1 MKSNKKTNYSC
12 SALLAVTLLIVFS
25 LFYNPVY
32 GSVYDFMNVGADSTC
47 IVPLVVLEDGINKT
61 SIIYANNTSAKI
73 SIDANL
79 TQLTYNY
86 SLNIV
91 NKNASLWQVK
101 LEYFE
106 SVNISRVNATI
117 ILHNNST
124 ASNQIAINSQGI
136 NQTNEYYNLTDNAVI
151 HIGVKD
157 LIENSSSGKTIL
169 DVYLRLK
176 TPNTTTY
183 TLYIITF
190 EFT

>member
-1 MKSNKKTNYSC
+1 VSYKLRNLV
-12 SALLAVTLLIVFS
+12 LLATALTF
-25 LFYNPVY
+25 LFVCRLPH
-32 GSVYDFMNVGADSTC
+32 SF
-47 IVPLVVLEDGINKT
+47 GINYYALG
-61 SIIYANNTSAKI
+61 IYSNTLIQSPTVILVDGSDDVSYVYTNNTSAKI
-73 SIDANL
+73 SINATL
-79 TQLTYNY
+79 TELTYNY

-91 NKNASLWQVK
+91 NNDSSLWQVK

-106 SVNISRVNATI
+106 FVNISRVNATI

-124 ASNQIAINSQGI
+124 TSDQITINSQGI
-136 NQTNEYYNLTDNAVI
+136 NQTNEYYNLTGNAVI

-169 DVYLRLK
+169 DVYLRMK